1 MTDDVQRFL
10 ATVRIFSDL
19 EPDELALVAELAEEV
34 AWEADEEA
42 YAAGDAGSSMIVVR
56 DGLIELYGVA
66 GGVEKH
72 FMTVHPGNVFGLLAL
87 IDPGHR
93 PATARAVEK
102 TTGLR
107 FEGEVLDKLIE
118 DHPAT
123 GIKLFRSF
131 LGVLGERVRILS
143 DQYRDTVAWNLQVT
157 GLASLNL
164 EHLMS
169 EQVHVAVETLR
180 GQPVRGTLVRFEQS
194 AAGHELYLE
203 DEGKQIHLIP
213 YHAIVRISVERES
226 VAGEED
232 TPNL

>member
-1 MTDDVQRFL
+1 MTEDMQQFL
-10 ATVRIFSDL
+10 AGVRIFSDL
-19 EPDELALVAELAEEV
+19 DSDELALVADLAEEV
-34 AWEADEEA
+34 AWEAGEEV
-42 YAAGDAGSSMIVVR
+42 YAVGDAGSSMIVVR

-72 FMTVHPGNVFGLLAL
+72 FMTVHPGNAFGLLAL
-87 IDPGHR
+87 IDPGYR
-93 PATARAVEK
+93 PATARVVEK
-102 TTGLR
+102 STGLR
-107 FEGEVLDKLIE
+107 FEGEDLDKLVGAQ
-118 DHPAT
+118 PAT
-123 GIKLFRSF
+123 GIKLFRA
-131 LGVLGERVRILS
+131 LLAVLGERLRILS

-169 EQVHVAVETLR
+169 EQVHVEVETVR

-203 DEGKQIHLIP
+203 DEYKQIHMIP
-213 YHAIVRISVERES
+213 YHAIVRISVERDK
-226 VAGEED
+226 VAGAED